1 VGVAVKDLKGKVKR
15 PVRSVA
21 ICLDGDLWAR
31 HDELTQKLDEL
42 GTKSNARMG
51 QSNGTAEIAQEIT
64 EVEAAMRDASVSL
77 QIRGI
82 GTYHLK
88 EIQRRFPSDDENLA
102 WDVDAGAPALL
113 AACLVE
119 PTTEDEA
126 REFLEDLNDAVYKTV
141 MGTCFL
147 ATTGSS
153 AVPFSERASALM
165 AGSGS
170 N

>member
-64 EVEAAMRDASVSL
+64 EVEAAMRDASVSI

-88 EIQRRFPSDDENLA
+88 EIQRGSRPMTRTWRGMSMQAPPHCWQPA
-102 WDVDAGAPALL
+102 WWSPPPRTRRV
-113 AACLVE
+113 
-119 PTTEDEA
+119 
-126 REFLEDLNDAVYKTV
+126 
-141 MGTCFL
+141 
-147 ATTGSS
+147 SS
-153 AVPFSERASALM
+153 SRI
-165 AGSGS
+165 
-170 N
+170 

>member
-1 VGVAVKDLKGKVKR
+1 
-15 PVRSVA
+15 
-21 ICLDGDLWAR
+21 
-31 HDELTQKLDEL
+31 
-42 GTKSNARMG
+42 MG
-51 QSNGTAEIAQEIT
+51 QATGAAEVAQEIT
-64 EVEAAMRDASVSL
+64 EVEAAMREASVTI

-102 WDVDAGAPALL
+102 WDVDAGAPAHCSQP
-113 AACLVE
+113 AWWSPPRRTRRASSSS
-119 PTTEDEA
+119 
-126 REFLEDLNDAVYKTV
+126 RERVRLQEV

-153 AVPFSERASALM
+153 AEVPFSERASALM